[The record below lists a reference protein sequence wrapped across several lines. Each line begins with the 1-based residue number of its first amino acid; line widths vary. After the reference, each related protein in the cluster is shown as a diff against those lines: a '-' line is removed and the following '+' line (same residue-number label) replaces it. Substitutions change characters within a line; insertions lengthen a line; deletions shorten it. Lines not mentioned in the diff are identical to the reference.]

1 MEWLKMGKGKVLSF
15 MQLFLMIGRG
25 GVTPTIHVSTAPCP
39 PAKNVN
45 LSQVLPYKA
54 KMFLLNYSNTA
65 CSSST
70 QLSFVVLN
78 VKL

>member
-1 MEWLKMGKGKVLSF
+1 MAKNGEGQGF
-15 MQLFLMIGRG
+15 IFHAIIPNDRQRGRN
-25 GVTPTIHVSTAPCP
+25 PPPYMSQQPLAP